1 MTESPTVKHRR
12 DASTVALALLCS
24 MVLAVVVGA
33 GAFFWQ
39 QLDQSRA
46 DNAALADQV
55 RSLGGQPVA
64 EGKPGARGDQ
74 GPPGPQGQQ
83 GIQGPPGI
91 QGPRGPIGITG
102 QSPACLLEPARCVGP
117 KGAAG
122 QDGAQGSQGEPGVDG
137 KTGDQGPA
145 GVAGKDGA
153 DGKPGADGTD
163 GTDGTDGAPGRGI
176 TDMDCV
182 DPTDGDYATH
192 PDEWRITYDKPFPDG
207 GTVRYARGPCRVPE
221 LKTGS

>member
-12 DASTVALALLCS
+12 DASAVALALLCS
-24 MVLAVVVGA
+24 AVLAVVVGA

-122 QDGAQGSQGEPGVDG
+122 QNGTQGSQGEPGATG
-137 KTGDQGPA
+137 KTGDQGIP
-145 GVAGKDGA
+145 GVAGKDGTN
-153 DGKPGADGTD
+153 GQPGADGK
-163 GTDGTDGAPGRGI
+163 DGADGAQGRSV
-176 TDMDCV
+176 TDMDCQ
-182 DPTDGDYATH
+182 DDGR
-192 PDEWRITYDKPFPDG
+192 WRITYDQPFPDG
-207 GTVRYARGPCRVPE
+207 ETVRYSRGPCKAVVVPE
-221 LKTGS
+221 AKSGS